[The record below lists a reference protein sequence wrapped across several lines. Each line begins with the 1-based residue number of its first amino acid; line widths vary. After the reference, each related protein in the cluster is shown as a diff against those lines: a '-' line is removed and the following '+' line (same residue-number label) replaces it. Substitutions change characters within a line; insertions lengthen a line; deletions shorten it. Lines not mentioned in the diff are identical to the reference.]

1 MKGFFTENKWP
12 LVIFLAAFLLR
23 LIYLLQFQSNPSF
36 EYPMVD
42 ELWHLNW
49 AKDIFNGNFWGDE
62 AYFRGPLYP
71 YFLAFI
77 YKIAGSSIFWTRLI
91 QALLGSCS
99 AILVYAIGHKL
110 FSKKIGI
117 IAGFAYATYGT
128 IIFYETMFLIPVLY
142 IFLLLAS
149 FYYLILIKDQ
159 TDIRA
164 WIQAGI
170 CLGLAAI
177 ARPNI
182 LLLTPLI
189 MLWIYFGFSKL
200 AGSRK
205 LIIPL
210 VYLLGILVPVL
221 SVTARNYI
229 VTGEVILISSQ
240 GGVNLHIGNNPDT
253 EGLTMLMPEVRLDES
268 ISWSQFAVTTREA
281 AENETGTKLTAA
293 EESSFWTTKAIGF
306 IINNPGKFVSITF
319 KKLVYFLVGFE
330 NSDNADIYF
339 SRNYSSLFSILL
351 WQTPLYFPFGLIFP
365 LAVIGA
371 ISQWS
376 RRRELALLFIMVVG
390 YIPTVILFLVT
401 ARHRLPVIPFML
413 LFSAAGAYALFL
425 FWKSKE
431 WKKLIIYLSIFVL
444 FLIFSNRTYFDIG
457 FQNLSQIHF
466 NQALTYERQN
476 DLQSAQLEYIDAL
489 KSNPYS
495 PTILNN
501 LGYIYYRQNIFDSA
515 LVYYRKAIESDPDFS
530 NAYNNAGLVFQAKG
544 DFESAEKF
552 FKKAVN
558 LSPDLYTAF
567 INLGNLYL
575 SQNDLLK
582 AEFTFLQAKET
593 SPDEGIAYFRLGSL
607 YSRQKAFAKAE
618 EMFTAG
624 AKLDE
629 ISASDYVNWGN
640 NYFGNQQPQQ
650 AVALYKKAIE
660 IDSTFAQAYM
670 NLAITFRRYNFPID
684 SSRTYLNR
692 LLKINPNYQPAR
704 EMLIQLIN

>member
-1 MKGFFTENKWP
+1 MNKFLTDNKWP

-23 LIYLLQFQSNPSF
+23 LIYLIQFQSNPSF

-49 AKDIFNGNFWGDE
+49 AKEIFSESFWGDE

-91 QALLGSCS
+91 QSLIGSCS
-99 AILVYAIGHKL
+99 AILVYAIGFKL
-110 FSKKIGI
+110 FSKQIGI
-117 IAGFAYATYGT
+117 MAGFAYTAYGT
-128 IIFYETMFLIPVLY
+128 IIFYETMLLIPVLY

-159 TDIRA
+159 TEIRA

-170 CLGLAAI
+170 CLGLAAV

-189 MLWIYFGFSKL
+189 MLWIYFGFRKL
-200 AGSRK
+200 ANSKK

-210 VYLLGILVPVL
+210 VYFLGILIPVL
-221 SVTARNYI
+221 SVTVRNYV

-240 GGVNLHIGNNPDT
+240 GGVNLYIGNNPDT

-268 ISWSQFAVTTREA
+268 ISWSQFAGATRSA
-281 AENETGTKLTAA
+281 AESETGTKLTAS
-293 EESSFWTTKAIGF
+293 EESSFWTTKAIDF
-306 IINNPGKFVSITF
+306 IIKNPGKFISITF

-330 NSDNADIYF
+330 NSDNADIYY

-351 WQTPLYFPFGLIFP
+351 WQSPLYFPFGLIFP
-365 LAVIGA
+365 LAIIGV
-371 ISQWS
+371 ISQWN
-376 RRRELALLFIMVVG
+376 RRRELALLFIMIVG

-413 LFSAAGAYALFL
+413 LFSSAGAYALFL
-425 FWKSKE
+425 FYKSKN
-431 WKKLIIYLSIFVL
+431 WKKLLIYLSIFAT
-444 FLIFSNRTYFDIG
+444 FLLLSNRTYFDIG

-476 DLQSAQLEYIDAL
+476 DLLSAKSEYIEAL

-501 LGYIYYRQNIFDSA
+501 LGYIYYRLRINDSA
-515 LVYYRKAIESDPDFS
+515 LVYYQKAIGSDPDFS
-530 NAYNNAGLVFQAKG
+530 DAYNNAGLVFQVKG
-544 DFESAEKF
+544 DLISAEKF
-552 FKKAVN
+552 FKKALN
-558 LSPDLYTAF
+558 ISPDSYTAF

-575 SQNDLLK
+575 SQNDLVK

-593 SPDEGIAYFRLGSL
+593 APDKGQAYFRLGSL
-607 YSRQKAFAKAE
+607 YSRQKAYAKAE
-618 EMFTAG
+618 EMFETG
-624 AKLDE
+624 ARLDE
-629 ISASDYVNWGN
+629 MSASDYVNWGN
-640 NYFGNQQPQQ
+640 NFLGNQNPQQ
-650 AVALYKKAIE
+650 AVVLYKKAIE
-660 IDSTFAQAYM
+660 MDPTFAQAYM
-670 NLAITFRRYNFPID
+670 NLAITFSRYNFPVD
-684 SSRTYLNR
+684 SARTYLNR

-704 EMLIQLIN
+704 ELLLQLVN